1 MKKILANHLH
11 LLEMRADG
19 SAVYMYEGR
28 IITLKKDLAWQ
39 VQVAAANSPLP
50 KEVPDEVARLI
61 GGGKDE
67 SD

>member
-39 VQVAAANSPLP
+39 VRVAAANSPP
-50 KEVPDEVARLI
+50 KEVPDEVARMI
-61 GGGKDE
+61 G
-67 SD
+67 